1 MVTTRP
7 NLLIVHWHDVGRR
20 LGTYGE
26 PGVETPNIDRLA
38 TEGVRFDRAY
48 AASSYCSPSRAALFT
63 GRYPHANGMLGPARL
78 GWALGD
84 GEPRLPLL
92 LRDAGYHSV
101 LVGVQDESDDPL
113 KLGFDEVVAMAG
125 PSCPDRGG
133 GQIADAALTWL
144 EDHAD
149 DDRPFLMS
157 VGFTE
162 ARRPWPAD
170 QYPPDGTER
179 VRVPGDLPD
188 NAWIRDDLAVFAAL
202 VAAADRETGRI
213 LDRLETLGLAGT
225 TWVIF
230 TTDHGAPFPRAMGT
244 LYDSGI
250 EAALIM
256 RFPAGWP
263 RPDGAEDRLVSQVDL
278 VPTVIDRLGV
288 DLPQGLHGV
297 SHLRWLLGDARAPR
311 RREVFAENTFGEAY
325 DPMRAVRTARWKY
338 IRGYEPRPELVLP
351 ADVERSAM
359 RYGYGDDHLRP
370 RSMEELYDLADDPLE
385 RVNLADD
392 PSCAAIRADLG
403 GRMLRWRQRSG
414 DPLLSGRIPARPIP
428 RDAPWA

>member
-20 LGTYGE
+20 LGAYGE

-38 TEGVRFDRAY
+38 AEGVRLDHAY
-48 AASSYCSPSRAALFT
+48 ATASFCSPSRAALFT
-63 GRYPHANGMLGPARL
+63 GRYAHANGMLGPARL
-78 GWALGD
+78 GWSLND
-84 GEPRLPLL
+84 GEPRLPVL
-92 LRDAGYHSV
+92 LRDAGYRSV
-101 LVGVQDESDDPL
+101 LIGVQDESDDPL
-113 KLGFDEVVAMAG
+113 KLGFDEVAAMAG
-125 PSCPDRGG
+125 PSFPDRGG
-133 GQIADAALTWL
+133 GQIADAALAWL
-144 EDHAD
+144 EENAD

-170 QYPPDGTER
+170 LYPPDGTDR
-179 VRVPGDLPD
+179 VRVPGELPD

-202 VAAADRETGRI
+202 VAAADRETGRV
-213 LDRLETLGLAGT
+213 LDRLETLGLAGS

-230 TTDHGAPFPRAMGT
+230 TTDHGAPFPRAKGT
-244 LYDSGI
+244 LYDPGI
-250 EAALIM
+250 ATAMIM

-263 RPDGAEDRLVSQVDL
+263 IPDGGEDRLVSQVDL

-297 SHLRWLLGDARAPR
+297 SHLRWLLGDTRAPR
-311 RREVFAENTFGEAY
+311 RREVFAENTFGDVY
-325 DPMRAVRTARWKY
+325 DPMRTVRTARWKY
-338 IRGYEPRPELVLP
+338 IRGYEPRPALVLP
-351 ADVERSAM
+351 ADVERSPM

-370 RSMEELYDLADDPLE
+370 RAMEELYDLADDPLE
-385 RVNLADD
+385 QVNLADD
-392 PSCAAIRADLG
+392 PSCSAIRADLA

-414 DPLLSGRIPARPIP
+414 DPLLAGRIQGRPVP
-428 RDAPWA
+428 RNMP